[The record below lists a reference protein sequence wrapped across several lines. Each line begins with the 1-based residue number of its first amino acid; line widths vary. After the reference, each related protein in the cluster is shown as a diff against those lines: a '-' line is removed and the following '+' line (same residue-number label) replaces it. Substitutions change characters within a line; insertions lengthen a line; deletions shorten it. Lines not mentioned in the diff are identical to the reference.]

1 MKAKVILVVV
11 GVVVLVVLVRFARIW
26 FMDPSHT
33 SVPLRPPAAVI
44 QKEADELR
52 AAVAALDAQARE
64 AATALTREALADGY
78 LSIQEERE
86 VPQKAAA
93 EAEAIKARAPFPAV
107 IEGFT
112 FTGRDG
118 AEVKVAGFRFDAKVA
133 EDILENEFNKRR
145 TAVRER
151 ELLDRLRSLLRT
163 NTQDDQWLDDKEQ
176 ETVLRFIVTPEP
188 RKDAGLKRPVALAAI
203 DSFCKEHRIGR
214 GLKPDAPRR

>member
-26 FMDPSHT
+26 FMDPSYT
-33 SVPLRPPAAVI
+33 SNPLRPPAAVI
-44 QKEADELR
+44 QKEANELR
-52 AAVAALDAQARE
+52 AAVAALDTQARE
-64 AATALTREALADGY
+64 AATMLAREALADGY
-78 LSIQEERE
+78 LSVQEERE
-86 VPQKAAA
+86 VPQKAVA

-107 IEGFT
+107 IDGFT

-118 AEVKVAGFRFDAKVA
+118 LEIKVAGFRVDAKVA
-133 EDILENEFNKRR
+133 EEILDSEFNKRR

-151 ELLDRLRSLLRT
+151 ELLERLRSLVKT

-188 RKDAGLKRPVALAAI
+188 GKEAGLKRPVALAAI
-203 DSFCKEHRIGR
+203 DSYCKEHRIGR
-214 GLKPDAPRR
+214 GPKPDAPRR